1 MQVLLANPRG
11 FCAGVARAIDIVEHA
26 LELYGPPVYVRHE
39 IVHNQ
44 YVIAGLKARGVIFVD
59 ELYQIPDSAVAVFS
73 AHGVPKSVNK
83 QAEQRGLHVIDA
95 TCPLV
100 TKVHRQV
107 EKLCLADYEVVV
119 IGHAGHPEVLGT
131 MGQVRKHNHW
141 RVHLVESI
149 NDIDNLNIQ
158 NPGKLGYVTQTTLSV
173 DETREIIRAL
183 LDRYPDIIAPAT
195 ADICYATQNRQD
207 AVKALAREC
216 ELILVVGSSA
226 SSNSNSLKSLAEK
239 LGKPAYLIDDPRD
252 IKFHWLD
259 GCDRIGVTAGA
270 SAPDELIEAI
280 IDQLV
285 QYGATEIHELDG
297 IKEDVHFRRPKFPQ
311 IAIESLSQSSSARNT
326 AVSG

>member
-26 LELYGPPVYVRHE
+26 LTLYGAPVYVRHE

-59 ELYQIPDSAVAVFS
+59 ELNRIPDSAVAVFS
-73 AHGVPKSVNK
+73 AHGVPKSVNEEAK
-83 QAEQRGLHVIDA
+83 RRGLRVIDA

-119 IGHAGHPEVLGT
+119 IGHGGHPEVLGT
-131 MGQVRKHNHW
+131 MGQVRKHNDW

-149 NDIDNLNIQ
+149 VDIDKLNIL

-183 LDRYPDIIAPAT
+183 RERYPDIIAPAT
-195 ADICYATQNRQD
+195 EDICYATQNRQD
-207 AVKALAREC
+207 AVRALVREC
-216 ELILVVGSSA
+216 ELILVVGSKS
-226 SSNSNSLKSLAEK
+226 SSNSNSLKSLVKK
-239 LGKPAYLIDDPRD
+239 LGKPAYLIDDPED
-252 IKFHWLD
+252 IRFQWLD
-259 GCDRIGVTAGA
+259 GRNRIGVTAGA
-270 SAPDELIEAI
+270 SAPDDLIEAI
-280 IDQLV
+280 INQLE
-285 QYGATEIHELDG
+285 QYGATEIQELDG

-311 IAIESLSQSSSARNT
+311 FDVQPLLERKLRA
-326 AVSG
+326 